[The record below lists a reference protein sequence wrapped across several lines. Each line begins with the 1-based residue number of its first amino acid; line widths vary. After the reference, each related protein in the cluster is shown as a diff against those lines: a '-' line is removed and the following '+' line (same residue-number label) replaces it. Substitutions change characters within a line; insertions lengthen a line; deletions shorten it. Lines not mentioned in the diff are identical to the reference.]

1 MCNENCSAYK
11 QNKFLNQFL
20 MKNKKIELRK
30 KVISS
35 LSDADQRQVVG
46 GVEPLTTSN
55 SDCTHF
61 LCCKDDCVP
70 PPGPFTS
77 YVAAC
82 NNADCPPPTPCDTVG
97 PKVSGLPS

>member
-1 MCNENCSAYK
+1 
-11 QNKFLNQFL
+11 
-20 MKNKKIELRK
+20 MKNKKLELRK

-46 GVEPLTTSN
+46 GVEPITTSN

-70 PPGPFTS
+70 PGPYTS

-82 NNADCPPPTPCDTVG
+82 NNPGCPPPVPCDTVG
-97 PKVSGLPS
+97 PKVSCLPV